1 MNTLEDEKRH
11 ALRMA
16 LDFLRSRC
24 RDSFMN
30 EALEYPLQWRDYCL
44 TVNTIASALNREAI
58 QEKSVEERAM
68 KRKEKRK
75 ELTNVR

>member
-16 LDFLRSRC
+16 LNFLRSYC

-30 EALEYPLQWRDYCL
+30 EALGYPIQWRDYCS

-58 QEKSVEERAM
+58 QEKSAEERAM
-68 KRKEKRK
+68 KRKEKNK
-75 ELTNVR
+75 ERN